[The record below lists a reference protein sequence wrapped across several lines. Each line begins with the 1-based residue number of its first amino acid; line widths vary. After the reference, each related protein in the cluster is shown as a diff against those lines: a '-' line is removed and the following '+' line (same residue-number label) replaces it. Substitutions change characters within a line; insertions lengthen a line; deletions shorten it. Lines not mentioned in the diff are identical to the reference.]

1 MTLSCTTSYNWK
13 TCGWLYDEK
22 SCQFEYAYDENND
35 VSKWSYT
42 VTTCDS
48 NFGGHEF
55 IKPKKDIDLG
65 NKNKVCRITLK
76 NVSYE
81 GEYLCKFQRCNSEEN
96 ESCKTKVSAKAPMF
110 SASIFV
116 KVTLLNLV

>member
-1 MTLSCTTSYNWK
+1 MTLSCNTSYNWK

-22 SCQFEYAYDENND
+22 SCQFEYSYDEKNVVN
-35 VSKWSYT
+35 KWSYT
-42 VTTCDS
+42 EMMCDPK
-48 NFGGHEF
+48 FVKHEF
-55 IKPKKDIDLG
+55 KKPVKDIDLG

-81 GEYLCKFQRCNSEEN
+81 GEYKCKFQRCNLEEN
-96 ESCKTKVSAKAPMF
+96 DYCKTTVSPNVPVF

-116 KVTLLNLV
+116 KVKLSN